1 MVMRKIALNAGSSK
15 QGKAER
21 AFVASN
27 WVVARYLKTHEQNVN
42 FKEFGVIEFLCVRI
56 RLEK

>member
-27 WVVARYLKTHEQNVN
+27 WVVARYLKTHEQNI
-42 FKEFGVIEFLCVRI
+42 KEFGVIEFLCVKI